1 MSEEKKIEEK
11 KINKLKE
18 VFEKFKA
25 VLNKLITHPIVD
37 KNLNYI
43 SFTVILLI
51 LIFIR
56 IQNPEFVK
64 SISNISFDAYQ
75 KIFKYNEVQDDVI
88 IVDIDEPSL
97 GKFGQ
102 FPWSRNIFSQ
112 ILDNINENNPKAV
125 GLDIFFSEKDKQSPE
140 EIIKTYSIEDEYT
153 KKTLQSIE
161 GHDEKFQKT
170 LKETKSVLAVFGSL
184 IPTKGTFDRKGKAK
198 IFAKGGNVKN
208 FVYNYKHSLG
218 SIPILE
224 KNSKGLGSI
233 NYITQSDAVVR
244 SLPLIMLFNE
254 KLFPTFGLEMIRVG
268 EKKRTIIT
276 KLNDSGIKSIS
287 IKPLEFQT
295 DKNSLIWVKYN
306 RSINNNFIS
315 AEKVFDNK
323 FDKNLFKDKYVLIGA
338 SAKGLFDT
346 VKIPTGETI
355 PGVQVHANVIDN
367 LLKNNFLKRN
377 DNVFIFELI
386 ISILIS
392 IAAFIIS
399 QKIKPKYSLSII
411 FAGLILI
418 FIIGLSVY
426 RFRSELIDVSY
437 PMIMIS
443 ITFLTGL
450 YFRFLEENKI
460 ALQNLQKEA
469 KLLKER
475 ELAGGV
481 QKSLFPDISAFE
493 NFVYAKN
500 IPARDVSGD
509 YFDVMKVGPEEYYF
523 TLADVSGKGVKAGM
537 YMAKASS
544 IFRTLSNL
552 KFPLERVVFGVN
564 NEIIEAKFKGMFV
577 TAVFGKFNPISGD
590 LTYINAGH
598 ESIMLFDKSKKI
610 EFIESDLPPI
620 GIMKYFAESMVKS
633 KTINIKDKTFVVYT
647 DGVTEG
653 YLPNGEEFGAVGV
666 ENIVK
671 EMETITPK
679 DLVEKVTST
688 LNWGIPKLRDDI
700 TCMAINFDN
709 PKEIDIYKKR
719 KDLLHQKKKKKM
731 NSLIII

>member
-1 MSEEKKIEEK
+1 MSEEKKPEEIK
-11 KINKLKE
+11 KNRFKE
-18 VFEKFKA
+18 FFEISKEN
-25 VLNKLITHPIVD
+25 LNKFITHPYID

-43 SFTVILLI
+43 SFTIILLI
-51 LIFIR
+51 LIIIR

-64 SISNISFDAYQ
+64 SISSISFDSYQ
-75 KIFKYNEVQDDVI
+75 KIFKYNEKQDDII

-97 GKFGQ
+97 AKFGQ
-102 FPWSRNIFSQ
+102 FPWGRNVFSK
-112 ILDNINENNPKAV
+112 ILENINKENPKSI
-125 GLDIFFSEKDKQSPE
+125 GFDIFFSEKDKQSPE
-140 EIIKTYSIEDEYT
+140 EIIKTYSIEDVNI
-153 KKTLQSIE
+153 KNALQSIE

-184 IPTKGTFDRKGKAK
+184 VPTKGTYNRKGKAR

-208 FVYNYKHSLG
+208 YVYNYKYSLG

-244 SLPLIMLFNE
+244 SLPLIMVFND
-254 KLFPTFGLEMIRVG
+254 KLFPSFGLEMIRIG
-268 EKKRTIIT
+268 EKKRSIIT
-276 KLNDSGIKSIS
+276 NLNDNGIKNIS
-287 IKPLEFQT
+287 IKPYVFNT

-306 RSINNNFIS
+306 RSINNNYIS
-315 AEKVFDNK
+315 AEKVFGNNFDN
-323 FDKNLFKDKYVLIGA
+323 NYFKDKYVLIGA

-346 VKIPTGETI
+346 VKIPTGETV

-377 DNVFIFELI
+377 DKIFIFELI
-386 ISILIS
+386 VSILIS
-392 IAAFIIS
+392 IIAFVIS
-399 QKIKPKYSLSII
+399 QRIKPKYSLSII
-411 FAGLILI
+411 FIGLIII
-418 FIIGLSVY
+418 FVIGLIIY
-426 RFRSELIDVSY
+426 KFRSELIDVSY

-450 YFRFLEENKI
+450 YFRFLQENKI

-633 KTINIKDKTFVVYT
+633 NTINIKDKTFVVYT

-653 YLPNGEEFGAVGV
+653 YLPNGEEFGAEGV

-671 EMETITPK
+671 EMEIVTPK

-700 TCMAINFDN
+700 TCMAINFNN
-709 PKEIDIYKKR
+709 PTEIE
-719 KDLLHQKKKKKM
+719 KKKKKPPLPM
-731 NSLIII
+731 DEKKD

>member
-1 MSEEKKIEEK
+1 MSEEKKPEEIK
-11 KINKLKE
+11 KNRFKE
-18 VFEKFKA
+18 FFEISKEN
-25 VLNKLITHPIVD
+25 LNKFITHPYID

-43 SFTVILLI
+43 SFTIILLI
-51 LIFIR
+51 LIIIR

-64 SISNISFDAYQ
+64 SISSISFDSYQ
-75 KIFKYNEVQDDVI
+75 KIFKYNEKQDDII

-97 GKFGQ
+97 AKFGQ
-102 FPWSRNIFSQ
+102 FPWGRNVFSK
-112 ILDNINENNPKAV
+112 ILENINKENPKSI
-125 GLDIFFSEKDKQSPE
+125 GFDIFFSEKDKQSPE
-140 EIIKTYSIEDEYT
+140 EIIKTYSIEDVNI
-153 KKTLQSIE
+153 KNALQSIE

-184 IPTKGTFDRKGKAK
+184 VPTKGTYNRKGKAR

-208 FVYNYKHSLG
+208 YVYNYKYSLG

-244 SLPLIMLFNE
+244 SLPLIMVFND
-254 KLFPTFGLEMIRVG
+254 KLFPSFGLEMIRIG
-268 EKKRTIIT
+268 EKKRSIIT
-276 KLNDSGIKSIS
+276 NLNDNGIKNIS
-287 IKPLEFQT
+287 IKPYVFNT

-306 RSINNNFIS
+306 RSINNNYIS
-315 AEKVFDNK
+315 AEKVFDNN
-323 FDKNLFKDKYVLIGA
+323 FDDNFFKDKYVLIGA

-346 VKIPTGETI
+346 VKIPTGETV

-377 DNVFIFELI
+377 DKIFIFELI
-386 ISILIS
+386 VSILIS
-392 IAAFIIS
+392 IIAFVIS
-399 QKIKPKYSLSII
+399 QRIKPKYSLSII
-411 FAGLILI
+411 FIGLIII
-418 FIIGLSVY
+418 FLIGLIIY
-426 RFRSELIDVSY
+426 KFRSELIDVSY

-450 YFRFLEENKI
+450 YFRFLQENKI

-633 KTINIKDKTFVVYT
+633 NTINIKDKTFVVYT

-671 EMETITPK
+671 EMDIITPK
-679 DLVEKVTST
+679 ELVEKVTST

-709 PKEIDIYKKR
+709 PTEIE
-719 KDLLHQKKKKKM
+719 KKKKKPPPPKDEKKE
-731 NSLIII
+731 